1 MMAKVYYFKKGGV
14 RVTSLDQVRDLLDE
28 IGIPDDGSNTR
39 LYLSITGKE
48 GVSLLLIILLIIK
61 KDHCKFSCNRYL
73 PCMCRRTWVHV
84 LAVQG

>member
-1 MMAKVYYFKKGGV
+1 M
-14 RVTSLDQVRDLLDE
+14 TSLDQVRDLLDE

-39 LYLSITGKE
+39 LYLSITGKK
-48 GVSLLLIILLIIK
+48 GVSLLLILIK
-61 KDHCKFSCNRYL
+61 EDLCKFSCNRYL